1 MKGCFYMK
9 NLSAEAWNYLISELE
24 SPSRKGEKIRLIQH
38 DDNGL
43 TFTGD
48 VYIPRHDIASIM
60 SEYAPALRKNL
71 PPENPFK
78 LELYRQM
85 ANNILSCVQSR
96 VTCLT
101 LYDSLLVGQKIRHW
115 REERR
120 MSQAECALRIGVR
133 QPMLSR
139 WENGIVSEV
148 PIRYLCALA
157 SVLGVS
163 LADFIVPS
171 DPE

>member
-1 MKGCFYMK
+1 MKI
-9 NLSAEAWNYLISELE
+9 LSAEEWKNLISELE
-24 SPSRKGEKIRLIQH
+24 SPSRKSENIRLIQH

-48 VYIPRHDIASIM
+48 VYLPRNDIASIM
-60 SEYAPALRKNL
+60 KDYATALRKDL
-71 PPENPFK
+71 PPQNPLK

-85 ANNILSCVQSR
+85 ANDILSCVKSR
-96 VTCLT
+96 ITCLT
-101 LYDSLLVGQKIRHW
+101 LYDSLLVGQKIRKL
-115 REERR
+115 REDKD

-163 LADFIVPS
+163 LSDFIEPQ
-171 DPE
+171 DPNG

>member
-9 NLSAEAWNYLISELE
+9 NLSAEVWNSLISELE
-24 SPSRKGEKIRLIQH
+24 GPSRKGEKIRLIQH

-43 TFTGD
+43 TFTGAI
-48 VYIPRHDIASIM
+48 YLSRHDITSIM
-60 SEYAPALRKNL
+60 ADYVPALRKDL

-78 LELYRQM
+78 RELYRQM
-85 ANNILSCVQSR
+85 ADDILSCVQSR

-101 LYDSLLVGQKIRHW
+101 LYDSLLVGQKIRQF
-115 REERR
+115 RDDKN

-157 SVLGVS
+157 SVLEVS
-163 LADFIVPS
+163 LSDFIAPQ
-171 DPE
+171 DTK